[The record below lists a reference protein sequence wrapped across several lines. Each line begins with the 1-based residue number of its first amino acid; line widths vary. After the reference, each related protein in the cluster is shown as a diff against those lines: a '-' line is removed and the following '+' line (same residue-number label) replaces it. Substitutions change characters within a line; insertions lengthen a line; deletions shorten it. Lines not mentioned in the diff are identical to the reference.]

1 MAEAWPRSK
10 QSPFFAPSRERT
22 VSRMAWLSGGPFFRV
37 TMPTISRSGRKDFA
51 HLVASSMLGF
61 RTDPSAAMKAE
72 KRNPVGPRT
81 PETYCWKGQA
91 IVKDHPRANQ
101 ALPPCLHRAWL
112 ESSEE
117 LSDPRTVR
125 ATAIGRVAAITIVTA
140 RIT

>member
-1 MAEAWPRSK
+1 
-10 QSPFFAPSRERT
+10 
-22 VSRMAWLSGGPFFRV
+22 
-37 TMPTISRSGRKDFA
+37 
-51 HLVASSMLGF
+51 MLGF

-117 LSDPRTVR
+117 LSDPSNGPGHGHRESGGDHDCNRQDHVEIPCAPIR
-125 ATAIGRVAAITIVTA
+125 KGQR
-140 RIT
+140 REYHEEKSHDD